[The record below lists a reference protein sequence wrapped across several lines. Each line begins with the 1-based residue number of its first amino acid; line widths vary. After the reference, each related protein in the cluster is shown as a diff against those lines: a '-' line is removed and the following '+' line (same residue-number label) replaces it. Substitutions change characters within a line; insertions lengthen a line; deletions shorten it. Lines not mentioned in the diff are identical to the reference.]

1 MDVIVG
7 FFLAAVLLVLCVG
20 FGLAVSTA
28 VTRILTGEDP
38 DNKGPRD
45 GSLSV
50 RPREALSCK

>member
-7 FFLAAVLLVLCVG
+7 FFLAAILLVLCVG

-45 GSLSV
+45 GS
-50 RPREALSCK
+50 